1 MLHPAAHSVKGSA
14 RPSGLF
20 ASIVDSIRGRFGS
33 AAQPQRD
40 TPDYQPT
47 HDEERA
53 ALARHNDAEASIVG
67 RTLADAAGI
76 RAFGKGRPR

>member
-1 MLHPAAHSVKGSA
+1 MYN
-14 RPSGLF
+14 GLF
-20 ASIVDSIRGRFGS
+20 ASIIDSLRHRFGTAS
-33 AAQPQRD
+33 QPQGN

-53 ALARHNDAEASIVG
+53 ALAHHNDAEANIVG
-67 RTLADAAGI
+67 RTLADPAGI

>member
-1 MLHPAAHSVKGSA
+1 M
-14 RPSGLF
+14 PSGLF
-20 ASIVDSIRGRFGS
+20 TLVIDSLRHRFGPS
-33 AAQPQRD
+33 SSPDRE

-53 ALARHNDAEASIVG
+53 ALARHDAAEANIVG
-67 RTLADAAGI
+67 RTLGDPAGI